1 MIMNA
6 ADRVKIIFRKK
17 TSGFIIHAD
26 FESIL
31 MPENNGSQNLEDSHT
46 NNYQKHIAFSYRY
59 KLVLMIRLVSLLR
72 HT

>member
-6 ADRVKIIFRKK
+6 GDKVKIIFRKK
-17 TSGFIIHAD
+17 MSQVIIHAD

-31 MPENNGSQNLEDSHT
+31 MPENNGNQNLEDSHT
-46 NNYQKHIAFSYRY
+46 KNYQKHIASN

>member
-17 TSGFIIHAD
+17 TSRVIIHED

-31 MPENNGSQNLEDSHT
+31 MPENNGNQNLEDSHT
-46 NNYQKHIAFSYRY
+46 NNYQKHIACSYRY

>member
-17 TSGFIIHAD
+17 ASRVIIHED

-31 MPENNGSQNLEDSHT
+31 MPENNGNQNLEDSHT
-46 NNYQKHIAFSYRY
+46 NNYQKHITCSYRY

>member
-17 TSGFIIHAD
+17 TSRVIIHAD

-31 MPENNGSQNLEDSHT
+31 MPENNGN
-46 NNYQKHIAFSYRY
+46 
-59 KLVLMIRLVSLLR
+59 
-72 HT
+72 